1 MFKVSEIASL
11 LLTFREKI
19 FDNITV
25 KKNRILQEA
34 GKKDEQ
40 IMEESLTMLDERLR
54 KHFSIKG

>member
-1 MFKVSEIASL
+1 L
-11 LLTFREKI
+11 LLTLREKI

-25 KKNRILQEA
+25 KKTRILQEA

-54 KHFSIKG
+54 KHFSMKG